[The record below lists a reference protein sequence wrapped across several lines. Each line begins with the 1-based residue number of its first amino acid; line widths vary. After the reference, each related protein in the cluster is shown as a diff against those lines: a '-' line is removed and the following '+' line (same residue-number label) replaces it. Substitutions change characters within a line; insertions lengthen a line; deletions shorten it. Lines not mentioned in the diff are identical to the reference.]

1 MKKFATLA
9 ALAVVSAVA
18 APVSVFAAETAQP
31 ASAMVDAA
39 ASAVTPKPGK
49 MLYASDGRRVGSIY
63 RVNADGNPQVI
74 LNSQLIT
81 VPASTLSDVQGKIT
95 TSLTRSELTRA
106 N

>member
-18 APVSVFAAETAQP
+18 APAFAAETTQP
-31 ASAMVDAA
+31 VSATVEAT

-49 MLYASDGRRVGSIY
+49 MLYSADGRRIASIY
-63 RVNADGNPQVI
+63 RINPEGNPQVI
-74 LNSQLIT
+74 LNSELIT

-95 TSLTRSELTRA
+95 TSLTKSQLTSSH
-106 N
+106 